1 MSANETAPAGS
12 ASARGADASGA
23 ATARLIEGEVAEDAG
38 VGVIV
43 PATTRPTRKATVAE
57 RHTLTARNR
66 RVIVFYYCIEVR
78 LKPTLRTVGV
88 VDQLDERG
96 LVERG
101 HAKLAGFLRLTAG
114 VGAHNHRGGFF
125 AHRPGD
131 LSSKPLDR

>member
-1 MSANETAPAGS
+1 MSANETAPAGK

-78 LKPTLRTVGV
+78 LKRDTTTDGDIRVG
-88 VDQLDERG
+88 
-96 LVERG
+96 
-101 HAKLAGFLRLTAG
+101 
-114 VGAHNHRGGFF
+114 
-125 AHRPGD
+125 
-131 LSSKPLDR
+131 

>member
-1 MSANETAPAGS
+1 MSANETAPAVN

-78 LKPTLRTVGV
+78 LNRFWL
-88 VDQLDERG
+88 LC
-96 LVERG
+96 LV
-101 HAKLAGFLRLTAG
+101 T
-114 VGAHNHRGGFF
+114 
-125 AHRPGD
+125 
-131 LSSKPLDR
+131 